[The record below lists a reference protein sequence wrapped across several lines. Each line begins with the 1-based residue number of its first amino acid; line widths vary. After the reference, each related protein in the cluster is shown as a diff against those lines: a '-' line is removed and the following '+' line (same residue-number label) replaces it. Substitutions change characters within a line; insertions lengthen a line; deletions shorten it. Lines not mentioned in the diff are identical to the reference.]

1 MSFLQFLPIF
11 CILLFTFTRT
21 IDIRVTK
28 SEELTVKINLN
39 IFAILLTEERIRK
52 RGIQKATRLLRALK
66 NLIRPFEYLL
76 SKTEIRLY
84 RLASPLTDSARSN
97 ALYTLPVLASLSL
110 LVSYLERNARKVRFT
125 NSRKEDASREETFLD
140 FSLHFSLW
148 NLIIFTLLFL
158 YYTVKSKVKR
168 VIQNV

>member
-28 SEELTVKINLN
+28 SDELTVKINLN
-39 IFAILLTEERIRK
+39 IFAILLTEERIKK
-52 RGIQKATRLLRALK
+52 RGFQKATRLLRTFK
-66 NLIRPFEYLL
+66 NLIRPLEYLL
-76 SKTEIRLY
+76 SKTEIRIF
-84 RLASPLTDSARSN
+84 RLASPLTDEARSN
-97 ALYTLPVLASLSL
+97 ALYTLPLMASLSIA
-110 LVSYLERNARKVRFT
+110 VAYLERNARKVRFID
-125 NSRKEDASREETFLD
+125 REKENEHADTTFLD
-140 FSLHFSLW
+140 VSLHFSLW

-168 VIQNV
+168 VIKNV